1 MDAYGIL
8 VLLEAKADKEHE
20 VAEFLKS
27 SRPLVLQEVGTTT
40 WSAFQTGPSHFGI
53 FDTFVDENGRNAH
66 LAGEVAKALFAKAP
80 ELFAT
85 APDVRM
91 ADLLSTK

>member
-1 MDAYGIL
+1 MDAYGVL
-8 VLLEAKADKEHE
+8 VLLEARAVKEYE

-27 SRPLVLQEVGTTT
+27 ARPLVLQEAGTST
-40 WSAFQTGPSHFGI
+40 WAAFQTGPSGFGI

-80 ELFAT
+80 ELFAS